1 MESVLRELQGLGGIL
16 SGCVIKE
23 GEIIASTFANPDDAG
38 LVAAGKMFSQVSMGM
53 ESIGRGLNEILFE
66 YEENYLIG
74 YPIDQ
79 EFFICLLSDKQTN
92 FSLVRMTVQAAARK
106 IKKISEDPAAMARVT
121 APPAAAPAAAP
132 TAAPAAEAPAR
143 TPSPAPEQPAAARSA
158 AAAPAEVDERDL
170 EPLLQAIQRLLTE
183 NIGPAAK
190 IVFNHAVKQWQGKP
204 GASIANIPALAELLA
219 EDLSTEGE
227 RSDFL
232 RQVDGLIAG

>member
-1 MESVLRELQGLGGIL
+1 VETVLRELQGLGGIL
-16 SGCVIKE
+16 SGCVFKE
-23 GEIIASTFANPDDAG
+23 GEIIATTFENPDDAS
-38 LVAAGKMFSQVSMGM
+38 LVAAGKMFAQVSMGM

-66 YEENYLIG
+66 YEDKYLIG
-74 YPIDQ
+74 YPVDS

-106 IKKISEDPAAMARVT
+106 IKKLAENPVAARPAPVAEPA
-121 APPAAAPAAAP
+121 PAAAPAPKAAAAP
-132 TAAPAAEAPAR
+132 KATPAAAKTAPVAEAPA
-143 TPSPAPEQPAAARSA
+143 A
-158 AAAPAEVDERDL
+158 DERDL

-190 IVFNHAVKQWQGKP
+190 IVFNHALKRWRGAP
-204 GASIANIPALAELLA
+204 GASIANIPTLAEMLA

-227 RSDFL
+227 RTDFL